1 MQANGGEA
9 LGAVDAAWLRMD
21 RPDNLMMVCGLMRF
35 AGHLGLQELKD
46 VVHSRLLCFHRLRQR
61 VADRDGRPRWE
72 FDPRF
77 DLDWHVQR
85 LDLAASPLQVAVG
98 ELASTPLDPDKP
110 LWQLHLADTG
120 EGSAVIVRIHHC
132 YADGFALLYL
142 VDSMTDLSPDVPRA
156 PRQDVAP
163 SPEPYPAWE
172 RILGPLAQTAG
183 DTLRGALDVART
195 GAGLL
200 LHPQRALD
208 RALAGTDLLVQAAAI
223 AAMGPDSPTRLK
235 GELGVAKRAAWAR
248 QLPLAEVKAVASGL
262 CCSVNDVLA
271 SCVAGALRAYLLDQ
285 GDAVDQA
292 DIRALVPVNLR
303 PPGPPTELGNRF
315 GLVFLSLPV
324 GIDDPVRRTL
334 EVHERMDALKR
345 SGQPLVALGILG
357 ALGVAPAMLRERVLD
372 ALAANASLVLTNVH
386 GQDTPRYLAGRRIV
400 QQMFWVPQAGGIG
413 MGASVFSYD
422 GQVNFGLLAD
432 ALRVRDPAAI
442 ARRFAEQF
450 EALLLSTLM
459 MPWPPKRAPQHRRS
473 PR

>member
-9 LGAVDAAWLRMD
+9 LGAVDTAWLRMD
-21 RPDNLMMVCGLMRF
+21 RPANLMMVCGLMRLE
-35 AGHLGLQELKD
+35 GQVGLQELKD
-46 VVHSRLLCFHRLRQR
+46 VVRSRLLSFHRLRQR
-61 VADRDGRPRWE
+61 VADRDGSPRWE
-72 FDPRF
+72 FDPWF

-85 LDLAASPLQVAVG
+85 LDLAASSLEQAMG
-98 ELASTPLDPDKP
+98 ELASTPLDPGKP

-120 EGSAVIVRIHHC
+120 GASAVVLRIHHC

-142 VDSMTDLSPDVPRA
+142 VDSITDLEPDAPRA
-156 PRQDVAP
+156 PRQDLVP
-163 SPEPYPAWE
+163 PPEPYPAWE
-172 RILGPLAQTAG
+172 RVLGPLAQTAG
-183 DTLRGALDVART
+183 DALRGAVGLAQT

-208 RALAGTDLLVQAAAI
+208 YALSGADLLVQAGTI

-235 GELGVAKRAAWAR
+235 GELGIDKRAAWAR
-248 QLPLAEVKAVASGL
+248 QLPLAEVKAVAAAL

-271 SCVAGALRAYLLDQ
+271 SCVAGALRGYLLDR

-292 DIRALVPVNLR
+292 EIRALVPVNLR
-303 PPGPPTELGNRF
+303 PPGPPVELGNRF

-345 SGQPLVALGILG
+345 SHQPLVALGMLA

-372 ALAANASLVLTNVH
+372 VLAANASLVLTNVH

-422 GQVNFGLLAD
+422 GQVSLGLVTD
-432 ALRVRDPAAI
+432 AMRVRDPGAI

-459 MPWPPKRAPQHRRS
+459 MPWPPKAMSQHRRS